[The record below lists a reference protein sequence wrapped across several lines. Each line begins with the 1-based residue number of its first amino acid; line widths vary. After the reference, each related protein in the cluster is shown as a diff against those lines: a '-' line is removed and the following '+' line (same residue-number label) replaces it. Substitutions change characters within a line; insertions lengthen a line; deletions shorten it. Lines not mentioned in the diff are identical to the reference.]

1 IRSLFALADV
11 YVVLRDGQAVKQGLM
26 GEVDEQQLVN
36 MMVGRDL
43 AARVRFPDRI
53 TETTVIR
60 VDKLSLAHP
69 DKEGMLLD
77 NLSFDL
83 VKGEIMG
90 VFGLMG
96 AGRTELLET
105 LFGLRGKPLSGSFSF
120 YQHEICMFSS
130 TNQALRISLALVPD
144 VRKGDGSVLEM
155 DVRSNLHLSV
165 LSSL

>member
-1 IRSLFALADV
+1 
-11 YVVLRDGQAVKQGLM
+11 M

-83 VKGEIMG
+83 VKGEILG
-90 VFGLMG
+90 VFVLMC
-96 AGRTELLET
+96 AGRSELMDT
-105 LFGLRGKPLSGSFSF
+105 LFGLRVRTLVVSYIFD
-120 YQHEICMFSS
+120 YRAI
-130 TNQALRISLALVPD
+130 ALCISY
-144 VRKGDGSVLEM
+144 
-155 DVRSNLHLSV
+155 N
-165 LSSL
+165 